1 MWAKRTSKMNG
12 TIESLISLA
21 MIFIMIVPGL
31 VLGRKN
37 VITEEQSLGL
47 TGIVTNL
54 TWPCLVIDAMQI
66 PFSFEIL
73 KSCGYI
79 TVIMLVIFL
88 ISWLI
93 SQLLV
98 KITSMD
104 KGHSY
109 LFTFMIMFANTGFMG
124 LPIINAI
131 YGKDATFYASIAEMV
146 NDILIFSIGII
157 FIQKAAGKHEGV
169 NMKDLFTPG
178 MIGVLIGFA
187 LFLLNV
193 RLPGFLGDSINLIGS
208 ATTPITMIAVG
219 MQIGRMKV
227 KDVFS
232 GSTIY
237 IMSFVKLIFL
247 PLLTYLIFYIVLGD
261 KSLLAN
267 VVVMDFAMPAAMCT
281 SIFSQ
286 QYGADYQFASKGVL
300 ITTLL
305 SIVTIPLFTVLLSL

>member
-1 MWAKRTSKMNG
+1 MGNG
-12 TIESLISLA
+12 TIESLISLS

-31 VLGRKN
+31 VLGRRN

-66 PFSFEIL
+66 PFSFEVL

-79 TVIMLVIFL
+79 TVIMLGIFI

-93 SQLLV
+93 SQLPV
-98 KITSMD
+98 KITGMD
-104 KGHSY
+104 KEHSY

-124 LPIINAI
+124 LPIINAV
-131 YGKDATFYASIAEMV
+131 YGQDATFYASIAEMV
-146 NDILIFSIGII
+146 NDILIFSIGIM
-157 FIQKAAGKHEGV
+157 FIQKAAGKQEGLNV
-169 NMKDLFTPG
+169 KDLFTPG
-178 MIGVLIGFA
+178 MVGVLVGFA

-193 RLPGFLGDSINLIGS
+193 ELPGFLGDSINLIGS
-208 ATTPITMIAVG
+208 ATTPITMIAIG
-219 MQIGRMKV
+219 MQIGRMKI

-237 IMSFVKLIFL
+237 IMSFVKLLLL
-247 PLLTYLIFYIVLGD
+247 PAIAYLIFFVILGD
-261 KSLLAN
+261 KSMLAN

-281 SIFSQ
+281 AIFSQ
-286 QYGADYQFASKGVL
+286 QYGADYRFAGKGVL
-300 ITTLL
+300 ISTLF
-305 SIVTIPLFTVLLSL
+305 SIITIPLFTILLSL